1 MRGRSL
7 SFAALL
13 ASAFAIATPDLGA
26 QRAAEPPRPPL
37 AASADTNDWM
47 AYYDAGGRWLESD
60 PKKAADAFHWASK
73 LDPTRPEPFYGRR
86 MALLI
91 ENPRRMVRYWR
102 GDRSTV
108 RSKEIQRIDSLYL
121 HALTLN
127 PFFYHRL
134 DRVFLRKLITEIA
147 EDLSPGSGMS
157 SGELRILLDQ
167 SVNSAA
173 PGFRAWAAYAE
184 GDFDRAEQLYGQA
197 MGETS
202 NRRVKAAL
210 MTERARLYFQRDKA
224 DRALADLNA
233 ALAELRRTDQKDLIY
248 VYESK
253 ALAEQGLGMVQKRL
267 GNTAAAREAFA
278 RSLQEDL
285 SYFPAHVQLAM
296 LALDSKDTVTALSEM
311 DLAVQIK
318 PDDAGLRYMYG
329 FTLSEI
335 GRHAEATEQ
344 LNRAIELNA
353 VYAAPHIALAKVL
366 EAQGKPQDALA
377 RYRAFLSLATRG
389 DPRRGEATRRVAA
402 LSGAG
407 NE

>member
-1 MRGRSL
+1 MSDRIARL
-7 SFAALL
+7 SAVLVALL
-13 ASAFAIATPDLGA
+13 
-26 QRAAEPPRPPL
+26 L
-37 AASADTNDWM
+37 AAPSTVDAQGDDPRRPALTAQADTNDWM

-73 LDPTRPEPFYGRR
+73 LDPTRPEPFYGKR

-102 GDRSTV
+102 GERGTV

-134 DRVFLRKLITEIA
+134 DRVFLRVLITELA
-147 EDLSPGSGMS
+147 EDLAPGSGMS

-202 NRRVKAAL
+202 NRRVKAGL

-224 DRALADLNA
+224 DRALADLNT
-233 ALAELRRTDQKDLIY
+233 ALTELRRTDQKDLIY

-253 ALAEQGLGMVQKRL
+253 ALTEQGLGMVQKRM
-267 GNTAAAREAFA
+267 GNVTAARESFA

-285 SYFPAHVQLAM
+285 SYFPAHVQMAM

-335 GRHAEATEQ
+335 GRHADAEEQ
-344 LNRAIELNA
+344 LNRAIEINA
-353 VYAAPHIALAKVL
+353 VYAAPHIVLAKVL
-366 EAQGKPQDALA
+366 EAQGKPQDALTQ
-377 RYRAFLSLATRG
+377 YRSFLSLATRG
-389 DPRRGEATRRVAA
+389 DPRRREAQARITALAA
-402 LSGAG
+402 PGSP
-407 NE
+407 